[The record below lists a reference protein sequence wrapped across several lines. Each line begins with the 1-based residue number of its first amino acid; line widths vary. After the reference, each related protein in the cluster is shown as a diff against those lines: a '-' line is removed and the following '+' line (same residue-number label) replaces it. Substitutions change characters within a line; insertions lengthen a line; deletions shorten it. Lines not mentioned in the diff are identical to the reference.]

1 MNRISRR
8 DTRAATMPYGLAYCL
23 MAYSEYDRNKAR
35 SLSSLI
41 FFLSSLSLTPEVL
54 SILDTLYHIT

>member
-8 DTRAATMPYGLAYCL
+8 DTRAATMAYGLAYCL
-23 MAYSEYDRNKAR
+23 MVYDRNKAC

-54 SILDTLYHIT
+54 SILDTLYHVT